1 MKKIIGIFFIIIGFS
16 SFAQKDSKNFK
27 TKTVF
32 IVSDTLQIDS
42 ISISPFNF
50 KVLDLFNQEI
60 DTSNYKVNFDKAQL
74 IIDKTKFTKL
84 IIEYNALPEFLTKVY
99 SKFNK
104 ELIVPKATDLSRLYS
119 VQRNSKK
126 GDFKPFDG
134 LNTSGSISRGFTVG
148 NNQDAVLNSNLDLQI
163 SGSLSKDVQ
172 IRASITDT
180 NIPLQENGFTQRL
193 DEFDKVFI
201 ELFSKNWSIK
211 AGDINFSNNEN
222 QYLKF
227 NKKVAGVKVDANIN
241 NEKSDISLF
250 ASGALVRGQFANNT
264 FVGQEGNQGPYK
276 IPGSNVEQFILLISG
291 SETVYVNGIP
301 LKRGENND
309 YVIDYNTAEIT
320 FTPTYPITS
329 NMRITVD
336 YQFSDRNYTRFVSYN
351 GATYKSEKLKLDFG
365 FYNENDSKNQPI
377 EQDFNNN
384 QKEILSLA
392 GDDTSQMVVPSA
404 FVDIFEEGKILYKKE
419 IQNGEEIFVFSN
431 NSDDDLFTVRF
442 TYVGDNKGDYGI
454 QTTIASGRIYEYLA
468 PVNGIPQG
476 AYEPTVQLVAP
487 NKLQIAVFSAN
498 YNPNQKTTIN
508 SELAYSVNDVNL
520 FSSLDDGDNQGFAG
534 KVNWQQTLID
544 KTWKLTSD
552 VNVELISD
560 DFRTI
565 ERFRNVEFTRDWDL
579 INPSGN
585 QQFFSTS
592 LSFGNSKKGLI
603 SYQFEKLDFSDN
615 FTGYKHNF
623 LTDIILGKTKINVNS
638 SILSNDASNNETK
651 FSRLNSSVKRHF
663 NRSWI
668 GLKFNLENNER
679 KDKNTQIIS
688 NISHKLIEYEAY
700 FGIGDTAKVYAELGY
715 NFSSTDSLQINRIQ
729 QVNAANTYFLRSK
742 LLQNKNS
749 DLSLFVNYR
758 TIDNVNFEDEE
769 SLNTRLTYR
778 QQLFNN
784 AISLQT
790 VYETSSGSLPQQE
803 YSYIEVDT
811 GLGFYTWNDYNN
823 NNIKELDE
831 FEIAQFQDEA
841 NYLRVLLPTIN
852 FVKTNQNKFSQ
863 SLTLNPSKWS
873 NQKGFKKLLSHF
885 INQSFVLIDSKV
897 KRVSDNFE
905 LNPFVIGNDVLT
917 LNMNIKNSLFYN
929 RGKQKYSTTY
939 TYLKSRNKTA
949 FSVGDQDNNIR
960 SHQLLFSHKIGKFWL
975 MDIKGLVSENKSES
989 VNFTNRNYLL
999 ENYELNP
1006 KLSFLYS
1013 NNSRFEVLYHVKS
1026 KENQQNGLETLK
1038 LHKVGTNFIYA
1049 RNQKFSINTSL
1060 NLIINNFDGSLNS
1073 PVAYQMLEGLQ
1084 SGTNYTWNLTFQKKI
1099 TSYLDINFNYLGRK
1113 SELSNAIHTGNIQ
1126 LRASF

>member
-27 TKTVF
+27 TKIVF

-50 KVLDLFNQEI
+50 KVFDLLNQEI

-74 IIDKTKFTKL
+74 IIDKSKFTQL

-119 VQRNSKK
+119 VQRNTQK
-126 GDFKPFDG
+126 GVFKPFDG

-163 SGSLSKDVQ
+163 SGFLSKDVQ

-201 ELFSKNWSIK
+201 ELFSENWSIK
-211 AGDINFSNNEN
+211 AGDINFYNNEN

-241 NEKSDISLF
+241 NEKSDIRLF

-329 NMRITVD
+329 NMRITVE

-351 GATYKSEKLKLDFG
+351 GASFKTKKLKLDFG
-365 FYNENDSKNQPI
+365 FYNENDAKNQPI

-404 FVDIFEEGKILYKKE
+404 FADIFEEGKILYKKE

-454 QTTIASGRIYEYLA
+454 QTTIASGRIYEYIA

-476 AYEPTVQLVAP
+476 AYEPIIQLVAP
-487 NKLQIAVFSAN
+487 NKLQIAVFSAD

-520 FSSLDDGDNQGFAG
+520 FSSLDDGDNKGFAS
-534 KVNWQQTLID
+534 KVNWGQTLID

-552 VNVELISD
+552 VNVEFISD
-560 DFRTI
+560 NFKTI

-592 LSFGNSKKGLI
+592 LSFGNSKKGI
-603 SYQFEKLDFSDN
+603 IRYQFEKLDFSDN

-638 SILSNDASNNETK
+638 SILNNDASNNETK
-651 FSRLNSSVKRHF
+651 FSRLNSLVKHHF

-688 NISHKLIEYEAY
+688 NISHKLIEYEVY
-700 FGIGDTAKVYAELGY
+700 FGVGDTAKVYAELGY
-715 NFSSTDSLQINRIQ
+715 NFSRTDSLEINRIK

-749 DLSLFVNYR
+749 DVSLFVNYR

-784 AISLQT
+784 TITLQT

-873 NQKGFKKLLSHF
+873 NQKGFKKLLSNF

-897 KRVSDNFE
+897 KRASDNFE
-905 LNPFVIGNDVLT
+905 LNPFVIGDDVLT
-917 LNMNIKNSLFYN
+917 LNMNVKNSLFYN

-989 VNFTNRNYLL
+989 INFSNRNYLL

-1013 NNSRFEVLYHVKS
+1013 NNSRFEVLYHFKS

-1038 LHKVGTNFIYA
+1038 LHKIGANFIYA

-1060 NLIINNFDGSLNS
+1060 NLIVNNFDGSLNS

>member
-1 MKKIIGIFFIIIGFS
+1 MKRIIGIFFIIIGFS
-16 SFAQKDSKNFK
+16 SYAQKDSKNFK

-50 KVLDLFNQEI
+50 KVIDLLNQEI
-60 DTSNYKVNFDKAQL
+60 DTSNYIVDFNKAQL
-74 IIDKTKFTKL
+74 IIDKTKFTKV

-119 VQRNSKK
+119 VQRNTQK
-126 GDFKPFDG
+126 GVFKPFDG

-148 NNQDAVLNSNLDLQI
+148 NNQDGVLNSKLDLQI
-163 SGSLSKDVQ
+163 SGFLSKDVQ

-180 NIPLQENGFTQRL
+180 SIPLQENGFTQRL

-227 NKKVAGVKVDANIN
+227 NKKVAGVKVEANIN
-241 NEKSDISLF
+241 NEKSDIHLF
-250 ASGALVRGQFANNT
+250 SSGALVRGQFANNT

-276 IPGSNVEQFILLISG
+276 IPGSNIEQFILLISG

-351 GATYKSEKLKLDFG
+351 GATYKAKKLKLDFG

-392 GDDTSQMVVPSA
+392 GDDALQMVVPSA
-404 FVDIFEEGKILYKKE
+404 FADIFEEGKILYKKE
-419 IQNGEEIFVFSN
+419 IQNGEAIFVFSN

-442 TYVGDNKGDYGI
+442 TYVGDNKGNYGI
-454 QTTIASGRIYEYLA
+454 QTTIATGRIYEYIA
-468 PVNGIPQG
+468 PVNGVPQG
-476 AYEPTVQLVAP
+476 AYEPIVQLVAP
-487 NKLQIAVFSAN
+487 NKLQIAVFSAD
-498 YNPNQKTTIN
+498 YNPTQKTTIN

-520 FSSLDDGDNQGFAG
+520 FSSLDDDDNQGFAG
-534 KVNWQQTLID
+534 KFNWQQTLID
-544 KTWKLTSD
+544 KTWKLTGD
-552 VNVELISD
+552 VNVEFISE
-560 DFRTI
+560 DFKTI

-592 LSFGNSKKGLI
+592 LSFGNSKKGI
-603 SYQFEKLDFSDN
+603 IRYQFEKLDFSDN
-615 FTGYKHNF
+615 FTGNKHNF

-638 SILSNDASNNETK
+638 SILNNDSSNNETK
-651 FSRLNSSVKRHF
+651 FSRLNSSVKHHF
-663 NRSWI
+663 DRSWI

-688 NISHKLIEYEAY
+688 NISHKFIEYEAY
-700 FGIGDTAKVYAELGY
+700 VGVGDTAKVYAELGY
-715 NFSSTDSLQINRIQ
+715 NFSRTDSLQINRIN
-729 QVNAANTYFLRSK
+729 QVNTANTYFIRSK

-749 DLSLFVNYR
+749 DVSLFVNYR

-778 QQLFNN
+778 QKLFNN
-784 AISLQT
+784 AISFQT

-897 KRVSDNFE
+897 KRASDNFE
-905 LNPFVIGNDVLT
+905 LNPFVIGDDVLT
-917 LNMNIKNSLFYN
+917 LNMNVKNSLFYN

-949 FSVGDQDNNIR
+949 FSIGDQDNNIR

-975 MDIKGLVSENKSES
+975 MDIKGSISENKSES
-989 VNFTNRNYLL
+989 INFSNRNYIL

-1013 NNSRFEVLYHVKS
+1013 NNSRLEVVYRLKS

-1038 LHKVGTNFIYA
+1038 LHNIGANFIYA

-1060 NLIINNFDGSLNS
+1060 NLIVNNFDGSLNS

-1113 SELSNAIHTGNIQ
+1113 SEVSKAIHTGNIQ